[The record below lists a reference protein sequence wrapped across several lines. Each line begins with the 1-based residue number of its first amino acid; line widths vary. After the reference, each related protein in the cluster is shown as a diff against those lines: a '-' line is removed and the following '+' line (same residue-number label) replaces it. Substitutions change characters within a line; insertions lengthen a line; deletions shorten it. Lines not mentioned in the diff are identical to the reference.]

1 MHLQAIQNKCIRFC
15 LKFDDRSS
23 LKSKDFEKIIY
34 FFLIGSPQFIREY
47 VCSTY
52 KFFTKNRPNYFDEM
66 YVYFKINGVRTCSS
80 HQKLNVPRRKTT
92 VRQKALSYVGPSLR
106 NNLTKTL
113 KTSTGLN
120 AFKHN
125 NKQHSLNEFKKKT

>member
-1 MHLQAIQNKCIRFC
+1 
-15 LKFDDRSS
+15 
-23 LKSKDFEKIIY
+23 
-34 FFLIGSPQFIREY
+34 
-47 VCSTY
+47 
-52 KFFTKNRPNYFDEM
+52 M
-66 YVYFKINGVRTCSS
+66 YVYFKINGVHTRSS

-92 VRQKALSYVGPSLR
+92 VRQKALSYVGPSIR

-113 KTSTGLN
+113 KTSAGLN